1 MRWAWFEVLS
11 GLLYTLLI
19 LMGVVLMVQFRII
32 RKTLR
37 RQRISLRP
45 EEGGGAPVVA
55 PSPVFS
61 SFSGN
66 GNFAQEDGRNFEEAR
81 KWKEEREREQKRFDA
96 AIREVE
102 QMRSELTI
110 LISDVQRFL
119 DDLAPIVG
127 SPARK
132 SAPAPPPRTERPSG
146 PPAQEESM
154 KDRVFRLSR
163 EGFSIA
169 EIAADVGRGEGEVA
183 FLLAMEKVGR
193 S

>member
-32 RKTLR
+32 KKTLR
-37 RQRISLRP
+37 KQRIALRP
-45 EEGGGAPVVA
+45 EDGGVA
-55 PSPVFS
+55 PAVSPPPVFS
-61 SFSGN
+61 SYAGN
-66 GNFAQEDGRNFEEAR
+66 PPQADGGNFEETR
-81 KWKEEREREQKRFDA
+81 KWKEEREREQQRFDA

-102 QMRSELTI
+102 RMRSELTI

-119 DDLAPIVG
+119 DDLAPVVG

-132 SAPAPPPRTERPSG
+132 SSPAAPSRTDRPSE

-154 KDRVFRLSR
+154 KDRVFRLAR
-163 EGFSIA
+163 EGCSIA